1 MGKMTV
7 VNNVTLDGVM
17 QFPAKNDED
26 TAPFTLIHK
35 KDTLYSIN
43 GIFRK

>member
-1 MGKMTV
+1 MRKITV
-7 VNNVTLDGVM
+7 VNNVTLDGVI
-17 QFPAKNDED
+17 QFPTKNDED

-43 GIFRK
+43 GIFRE